1 MTNFGRVLTAMATPF
16 TSEGE
21 VNYEEAA
28 NLARFLVKTG
38 SDGIVVAGTTGES
51 PVLTMD
57 EKLKLFAAVKGAVG
71 KDAFVVA
78 GTGSNSTAE
87 TMKLTGEAAK
97 TGVDGIMLVTP
108 YYNKPSQE
116 GLYQHFRAV
125 AQETELPIILYNVPG
140 RTSINLLPA
149 TVLRLA
155 EIKNICAVKEAS
167 GNLDQVAEIKRG
179 APADFL
185 IYSGDDSLTLP
196 MLAVGACGV
205 ISVASHVAGDMIRQM
220 IEAYFAGEITRA
232 TELHLKLFPLYKV
245 LFITTNPVPVK
256 AAVNLIGIKAGV
268 PRLPL
273 VAALPQEVDTIKK
286 VMNELGIKLA
296 CI

>member
-220 IEAYFAGEITRA
+220 IEAYFAGDITRA

-256 AAVNLIGIKAGV
+256 AAVNLIGIKAGA

-273 VAALPQEVDTIKK
+273 VAAFPQEVDTIKK